1 MNIRVLIADD
11 HPLVRS
17 GICAELARHM
27 EIEVLGEA
35 LNGDE
40 ALQLTLQRR
49 PDVLLLDVNMPGMKA
64 RHVIRQVKQELPACQ
79 VLVVTAYGDRG
90 TVSGML
96 KAGADGYLL
105 KDEDPYFIYE
115 AIKKLASGETWL
127 SPAVADNVIEY
138 AADNPKMLSKNQLTL
153 REVEVLRLLV
163 DGKSNKD
170 IALELEITERTVES
184 HLTNILEKMGAKSR
198 LEAALWA
205 NNIGLI

>member
-1 MNIRVLIADD
+1 MSIRILIADD

-17 GICAELARHM
+17 GICAELARHN

-35 LNGDE
+35 LDGDE

-64 RHVIRQVKQELPACQ
+64 RHVIRQVKQELPACR

-90 TVSGML
+90 TVLGML

-105 KDEDPYFIYE
+105 KDEDPHFIYE
-115 AIKKLASGETWL
+115 AVKRLAGGETWL
-127 SPAVADNVIEY
+127 SPAVADNVVEY
-138 AADNPKMLSKNQLTL
+138 TAGNLLSPSKHHLTI
-153 REVEVLRLLV
+153 REVEVLRLLM

-170 IALELEITERTVES
+170 IAMALVISERTVES
-184 HLTNILEKMGAKSR
+184 HVTNILDKMGATSR
-198 LEAALWA
+198 LEAALLA
-205 NNIGLI
+205 RNVGII